1 MVRPEAV
8 DYLQAGLKAVSLRQT
23 VIANNIA
30 NLNTSGFR
38 RGEVR
43 FESLLGEAL
52 KTDADVDP
60 SAVGP
65 EVFRAASDGT
75 DGSDPQ
81 TSNVSLDTEM
91 GELVKNSSMHKA
103 YFRLMAKLLKQME
116 LAIQD

>member
-8 DYLQAGLKAVSLRQT
+8 DYLQAGLKAVNLRQT

-30 NLNTSGFR
+30 NLNTPGFR

-43 FESLLGEAL
+43 FEALLGEAL
-52 KTDADVDP
+52 KSDGDADP

-65 EVFRAASDGT
+65 EILRSSSGEGDPQASD
-75 DGSDPQ
+75 
-81 TSNVSLDTEM
+81 VSLDTEM
-91 GELVKNSSMHKA
+91 GELVKNSAMHKA
-103 YFRLMAKLLKQME
+103 YFRLMAKLMKQME